1 MAGFTADLNPKSNS
15 MSLGDMMK
23 MGLYSAETALANRKA
38 QVADEQAKEM
48 PIVMTFMKDQ
58 DKYMTNGRID
68 LDKASL
74 LPVIA
79 PLTGMDQYQKLVQ
92 LHTYRTAAD
101 EAELGLNTKERQTV
115 ASAGET
121 LGYAGVQDPN
131 QYIQTYQGLK
141 KLYPNNMNIA
151 KLADAYSGMIGV
163 MPPGPHVA
171 QAAIKN
177 SVDLLSPEAK
187 NTMMAPK
194 AKIANIGGADRVVVE
209 QPSVLGGQPTIQPT
223 GFAGPGGVVSQPT
236 GEMAPKVDTKLPKL
250 IQEDTSLNYV
260 PNTSGI
266 RALDKYQDKA
276 YDTGDKK
283 IEKANAVMTEQKD
296 LQQAV
301 RQVENYAGS
310 ATGAKGVQMVQSGLK
325 WVFGNSDLD
334 SLVKN
339 MAQVQARN
347 AEVMGLTQN
356 VQMGELNSKLSGNEK
371 IDEKALGGVMQQ
383 VLANS
388 KAAELYVNG
397 LNKFVEK
404 RGDINGKIQQQK
416 FENKWKEHYDQRIF
430 QVDNI
435 AASNAPEN
443 IKQDKIDQI
452 TGQMTPK
459 EYDKY
464 IKDRDVIHRL
474 SKGAYQ

>member
-1 MAGFTADLNPKSNS
+1 MAQFTADLNPKSNA

-23 MGLYSAETALANRKA
+23 MGLYSAESDVLNRQA
-38 QVADEQAKEM
+38 HVAREQEKEIPVVQSFLNGPDSKDE
-48 PIVMTFMKDQ
+48 
-58 DKYMTNGRID
+58 NGDWD
-68 LDKASL
+68 LKRVNTVLPSL
-74 LPVIA
+74 A
-79 PLTGMDQYQKLVQ
+79 PLTGP
-92 LHTYRTAAD
+92 
-101 EAELGLNTKERQTV
+101 
-115 ASAGET
+115 
-121 LGYAGVQDPN
+121 GYADKIN
-131 QYIQTYQGLK
+131 GLVRNTAEATK
-141 KLYPNNMNIA
+141 ARLNLSHEARTQIASLYGA
-151 KLADAYSGMIGV
+151 YADAKV
-163 MPPGPHVA
+163 DDPQVVA
-171 QAAIKN
+171 QGMMNLGQEVPELVPYITPILRNMEHAEKGPKFLESLYVARNK
-177 SVDLLSPEAK
+177 VLSPTEGISAYGAK
-187 NTMMAPK
+187 GS
-194 AKIANIGGADRVVVE
+194 IANIAGADRPVVTRN
-209 QPSVLGGQPTIQPT
+209 SATGGNPTIQPT
-223 GFAGPGGVVSQPT
+223 NFAGPNGSVAQPID
-236 GEMAPKVDTKLPKL
+236 ELAPKTDTRLPKL
-250 IQEDTSLNYV
+250 IQEDASLNYV

-266 RALDKYQDKA
+266 RTLDKYQDKA
-276 YDTGDKK
+276 YETGDKK

-371 IDEKALGGVMQQ
+371 IDEKALSGVMQQ

-452 TGQMTPK
+452 TGQMSPK